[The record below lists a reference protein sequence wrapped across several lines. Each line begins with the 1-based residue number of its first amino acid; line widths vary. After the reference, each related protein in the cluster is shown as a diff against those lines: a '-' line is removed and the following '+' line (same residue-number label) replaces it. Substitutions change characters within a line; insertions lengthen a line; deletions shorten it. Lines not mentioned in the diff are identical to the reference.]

1 MFNGLCAFWPEGY
14 MHGTLE
20 KRHQNDDYLKQ
31 AITCTLSSQFPECS
45 MDIGQSHLTDVG
57 SSVKIKMIKN
67 LKTPLQ
73 SVFP

>member
-1 MFNGLCAFWPEGY
+1 
-14 MHGTLE
+14 
-20 KRHQNDDYLKQ
+20 
-31 AITCTLSSQFPECS
+31 

-73 SVFP
+73 SVFPLMGSSGGSEIKQK